1 MDDKRIDTS
10 REMRE
15 RSDEKLAQA
24 RPEQR
29 KGVQALD
36 DTVLDGVV
44 GGLGTIA
51 RPKPGMR

>member
-1 MDDKRIDTS
+1 MDDTRIDTS

-51 RPKPGMR
+51 RPRPGMR

>member
-10 REMRE
+10 RDMRE

-51 RPKPGMR
+51 RPRPGMR

>member
-51 RPKPGMR
+51 RPRPGMR